1 MINYRLSTSSGSC
14 FKIEATENKFWRG
27 NVFVCRS
34 GGAWNVNEI
43 NVHEAF
49 RRKGIGRR
57 LYEFAAKE
65 SCKRGEPRWAA
76 IAFRS
81 LSLPAH
87 DRRHTE
93 PSRAHRDARTAYVPG
108 SGMPP
113 SRHAGQ
119 SPERAPI
126 EHSNGQH

>member
-27 NVFVCRS
+27 HVFVCRS

-65 SCKRGEPRWAA
+65 SCKRGAP
-76 IAFRS
+76 FRS
-81 LSLPAH
+81 GVQQSEKAKAFWKKQLSKGRARWDFNAFQIDCPAPASL
-87 DRRHTE
+87 DGIRRTQRRR
-93 PSRAHRDARTAYVPG
+93 PSYR
-108 SGMPP
+108 
-113 SRHAGQ
+113 
-119 SPERAPI
+119 
-126 EHSNGQH
+126 